1 MTPSWLTRSWMICH
15 MVRLLRGSSPAVGSS
30 RKMILGLPTSVMAR
44 SSLRRMP
51 PE

>member
-1 MTPSWLTRSWMICH
+1 MVSH
-15 MVRLLRGSSPAVGSS
+15 MVRLLRGSNPVVGSS
-30 RKMILGLPTSVMAR
+30 RKITFGAPTSVMAR